1 VLCGMHMGNEKH
13 LKRDAH
19 VIALS
24 EMKAASDKKRFLF
37 RLHHSFYFE
46 EDKCCLLSMCSAIND
61 VRELS

>member
-1 VLCGMHMGNEKH
+1 MGNEEKH

-37 RLHHSFYFE
+37 GLHHSFYFE
-46 EDKCCLLSMCSAIND
+46 ETNAVCSMCSTIND